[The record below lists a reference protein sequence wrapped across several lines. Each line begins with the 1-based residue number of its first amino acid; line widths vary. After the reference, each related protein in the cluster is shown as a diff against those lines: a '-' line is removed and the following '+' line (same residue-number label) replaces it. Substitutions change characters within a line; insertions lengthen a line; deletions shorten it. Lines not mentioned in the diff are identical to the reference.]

1 MDFFEYA
8 SLAGEFVNS
17 VWVQFIVGGL
27 CFAIVFIFEAIALF
41 TIAVRYG
48 YRHKWMAFVPFFNT
62 YYIGV
67 CAQKN
72 RFYNIDA
79 KKIGLVTAIFEAV
92 LFAGYV
98 LYYVAYF
105 LVMKY
110 EVAVPTEVFNGLT
123 VYIYELRNCPQ
134 ELAWAAWIYDY
145 LNRFILRF
153 VDLVFLIFNIAL
165 LICFFQTYA
174 CRRYVLFTITSV
186 LFPIQGILFFIV
198 RNNVGVNYR
207 DFLRAEQARQ
217 YAAYQ
222 NYQQQQN
229 FNGNPY
235 GRDGYN
241 NNPYN
246 NNGYGNRDGGASGDP
261 FGGLGGSGNG
271 ENKGGSPFDEFDN

>member
-1 MDFFEYA
+1 M
-8 SLAGEFVNS
+8 
-17 VWVQFIVGGL
+17 
-27 CFAIVFIFEAIALF
+27 
-41 TIAVRYG
+41 
-48 YRHKWMAFVPFFNT
+48 
-62 YYIGV
+62 
-67 CAQKN
+67 
-72 RFYNIDA
+72 
-79 KKIGLVTAIFEAV
+79 
-92 LFAGYV
+92 
-98 LYYVAYF
+98 
-105 LVMKY
+105 
-110 EVAVPTEVFNGLT
+110 
-123 VYIYELRNCPQ
+123 
-134 ELAWAAWIYDY
+134 
-145 LNRFILRF
+145 
-153 VDLVFLIFNIAL
+153 
-165 LICFFQTYA
+165 
-174 CRRYVLFTITSV
+174 FTITSV